1 MVCKPVSPFCLSPE
15 LSPSYCPYLYL
26 DCANSR
32 MVLAAAWRVLSQPE
46 WCETQELAQLA
57 KAKMYVKIPVLRQ
70 DRRFCEI

>member
-1 MVCKPVSPFCLSPE
+1 
-15 LSPSYCPYLYL
+15 
-26 DCANSR
+26 